1 MNGRQHGLGVLRRP
15 DGSVAYEGEWRNGKY
30 HGLGVERFG
39 NDVRYAGQ
47 SWNESINNA
56 GQWED
61 GWLRGLGVARYPNGH
76 VWHAGSWPREFR
88 RDRSDRP
95 GGIGVNNPRR
105 RPRENGDS
113 DSE

>member
-76 VWHAGSWPREFR
+76 VWHAGSWPRELPCTGVPSGPFGSTGWN
-88 RDRSDRP
+88 RS
-95 GGIGVNNPRR
+95 
-105 RPRENGDS
+105 EQ
-113 DSE
+113 SETAPP